1 MEILP
6 VENAF
11 GAPIYHADVV
21 ASTMDEARRLASAG
35 AAHGTVVVADAQRA
49 GRGRTAGRVWADEAG
64 KSLLCTTILRFADL
78 ASMPAA
84 LTLRVGLA
92 ACRAVED
99 VAPALAGRVLV
110 KWPNDLMVVG
120 DVLAAG
126 GPRVGAALPGGP
138 TRRPAGRKLCG
149 ILCESDGRTV
159 LAGVGINVG
168 QTAFPPEIA
177 DKATSIATATATVA
191 AGDRDAP
198 DRFALLSRL
207 LARLAEALAPAS
219 DAAWRA
225 EVEARLFRRGHR
237 VRFMEGAADSRSC
250 VEGVLVGIEAAGQL
264 LLRCDDA
271 APPRAFSA
279 GELLV
284 Y

>member
-1 MEILP
+1 METIP

-11 GAPIYHADVV
+11 GAPVYYAAVV
-21 ASTMDEARRLASAG
+21 ASTMVEARRLSAAG
-35 AAHGTVVVADAQRA
+35 APHGTVVVADSQEA
-49 GRGRTAGRVWADEAG
+49 GRGRTAGRVWTDEAG

-78 ASMPAA
+78 GAMPAA

-92 ACRAVED
+92 ASRAVED
-99 VAPALAGRVLV
+99 AAPALKGRVLV

-120 DVLAAG
+120 T
-126 GPRVGAALPGGP
+126 GPQVGP
-138 TRRPAGRKLCG
+138 TDLQVGRKLCG

-177 DKATSIATATATVA
+177 DKATSIATATAAAA
-191 AGDRDAP
+191 AGDGGAP

-207 LARLAEALAPAS
+207 LARLDEALSPAA
-219 DAAWRA
+219 DETWRTDL
-225 EVEARLFRRGHR
+225 EARLFRRGQR
-237 VRFMEGAADSRSC
+237 VRFMEGAADSRAW
-250 VEGVLVGIEAAGQL
+250 VEGILVGIGDAGQL
-264 LLRCDDA
+264 LLRRDEETT
-271 APPRAFSA
+271 PRAFSA
-279 GELLV
+279 GELCV